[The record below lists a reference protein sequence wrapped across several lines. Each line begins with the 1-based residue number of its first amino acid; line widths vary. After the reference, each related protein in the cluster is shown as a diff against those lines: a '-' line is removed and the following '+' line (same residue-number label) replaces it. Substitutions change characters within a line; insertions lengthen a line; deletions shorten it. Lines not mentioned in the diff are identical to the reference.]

1 VIILSMVT
9 LCVVIGLAKMGL
21 KHSKREKMGPAKP
34 LKRRICG
41 LTVIL
46 MILVG
51 ITLDQKLKMN
61 RNVAKSVEIGRQ
73 LNE

>member
-1 VIILSMVT
+1 MVT

-51 ITLDQKLKMN
+51 ITLN
-61 RNVAKSVEIGRQ
+61 
-73 LNE
+73 